1 MKKVLIVDDELLIR
15 MGFRSI
21 IDWESVGF
29 TVVGDAADGH
39 EALQKIRMLHPDLVF
54 TDLRMEPGDG
64 FELMKACASEFPE
77 IRFIVL
83 SSYNDFENVR
93 QAMRC
98 GALDYVFK
106 LDVTPD
112 QLRKILSEIHW
123 PKTEKENN
131 TRSRHRAVCASVI
144 RRAISGET
152 APEESR
158 AQFEQIYPQIHWD
171 EPFRLITV
179 SIDDYELKKKQMYK
193 DVSLSR
199 IVEIENV
206 MLEVMGEEAVVCPF
220 REDRTFMIWQGHRE
234 EELQQ
239 LQMAYARGEEYVVR
253 YLNESITAVMSNPQE
268 NLNFL
273 AQAYA
278 QNEETLM
285 YRYQLERGRIYG
297 YHTIKEEEVKIS
309 PVDMDK
315 LEDALRAR
323 NVEQVML
330 ICNTS
335 FSQMMRRR
343 GYPLEKLRV
352 CLLDML
358 FAIKRTYPG
367 VNDWA
372 DASGHKLENLIQHS
386 DRLGVVRDAFLEALK
401 TCAEAS
407 SKPQYRPEIELI
419 VRYVRENLNQE
430 ISVSQAAQ
438 MTRLSE
444 SYFAHVFKREMGMSF
459 VDWVNRERIEQARK
473 LLCQTDRRINEIA
486 AEVGIDNANYFS
498 VLFKKVTGQ
507 TPKQVQDAVKKQ
519 NRDKQSRI

>member
-1 MKKVLIVDDELLIR
+1 MKKVLIVDDELLVR

-21 IDWESVGF
+21 IDWESIGF
-29 TVVGDAADGH
+29 TVIGDAADGC
-39 EALQKIRMLHPDLVF
+39 EALEKIRLLHPDLVF
-54 TDLRMEPGDG
+54 TDLRMEHGDG
-64 FELMKACASEFPE
+64 FELMRACAREYPE

-112 QLRKILSEIHW
+112 QLRKILSEIQW

-131 TRSRHRAVCASVI
+131 TRSRHRAVCASII

-179 SIDDYELKKKQMYK
+179 SIDDYELKKKKKYK
-193 DVSLSR
+193 DVSLNR

-206 MLEVMGEEAVVCPF
+206 LLEVVGEKVVVCPF
-220 REDRTFMIWQGHRE
+220 REDRTLMIWQGNRD

-239 LQMAYARGEEYVVR
+239 LQMAYVRGEAYVVR
-253 YLNESITAVMSNPQE
+253 YLNESITAVMSNLQE
-268 NLNFL
+268 NMNFL
-273 AQAYA
+273 THAYA

-297 YHTIKEEEVKIS
+297 YHTVKEEEVKNS
-309 PVDMDK
+309 PVNMDE
-315 LEDALRAR
+315 LERALSMR
-323 NVEQVML
+323 NAEKVML

-358 FAIKRTYPG
+358 FAIKRIYPG
-367 VNDWA
+367 VNDWMDA
-372 DASGHKLENLIQHS
+372 DGHKLENLIQHS
-386 DRLGVVRDAFLEALK
+386 DRLGVVRDAFLEAVK
-401 TCAEAS
+401 ICAEES
-407 SKPQYRPEIELI
+407 PQYRPEIELI
-419 VRYVRENLNQE
+419 VGYVRENLNKE
-430 ISVSQAAQ
+430 ISVSQAAK